1 MLEVYSVEKPNVYP
15 WGAAGFLHPSHGFT
29 PIFKR
34 SEKNAEA
41 CGLPGGGNSVPARP
55 ERARERC
62 EGCSQA
68 GTTVGSG
75 TVMHDA
81 QAAGQT
87 G

>member
-1 MLEVYSVEKPNVYP
+1 MSTLGELLVSYIPLTASHLSLRDLRRMQRPV
-15 WGAAGFLHPSHGFT
+15 GFL
-29 PIFKR
+29 
-34 SEKNAEA
+34 
-41 CGLPGGGNSVPARP
+41 GGGNSVPARP